1 MKEKNRM
8 SNTIKKS
15 SLFMI
20 FTLAFTA
27 ALLSAC
33 SSSQVSP
40 ESVVAE
46 YLSAMAVQDS
56 DAMVALSTANWE
68 TSALIDADS
77 LTNVSSTIK
86 DLDCTTIQSDA
97 ETADVVCNGEL
108 VLTYNDED
116 RSIDLSAFTYH
127 LLKVNNAWLIDA
139 RS

>member
-20 FTLAFTA
+20 IFTLAFTA

-33 SSSQVSP
+33 NSSQVSP

-86 DLDCTTIQSDA
+86 
-97 ETADVVCNGEL
+97 
-108 VLTYNDED
+108 
-116 RSIDLSAFTYH
+116 
-127 LLKVNNAWLIDA
+127 KVNWC
-139 RS
+139 